1 MLNEKEQ
8 LLLSKLRVQ
17 RFLCFVVAL
26 VALLL
31 SMGEMISFN
40 PPVRGSGEVSVP
52 HLLSLNE
59 EPTVLLYCCM
69 VTMMLC
75 LFVIVKTTK
84 TIDGLLKTKSESST
98 R

>member
-17 RFLCFVVAL
+17 RILCFVVAL
-26 VALLL
+26 VAVFL

-40 PPVRGSGEVSVP
+40 PPVRDSGEVSIP

-59 EPTVLLYCCM
+59 EPTVLLYGCM
-69 VTMMLC
+69 ATLLIC

-84 TIDGLLKTKSESST
+84 TIDGLSKTQAENK
-98 R
+98 